1 MVTNI
6 DNNNNYNLFCY
17 IDLSSIYAP
26 CRSYLWGI
34 VWRIVTRSC
43 ITGSREPEPEM
54 KGRYFPPLFSRISR
68 AFFSPGFCR
77 FFSGTSLDSMY
88 EQWNCESNMYWITIV
103 LLPAIAML
111 SHFLNPWLITA
122 LTGTPV
128 SINNEVFQTEEIYI
142 IVCCLIK
149 DLSLLFYYFKYYT
162 IHMGFNTLF

>member
-1 MVTNI
+1 VIQYMLDSQFRCSHI
-6 DNNNNYNLFCY
+6 E
-17 IDLSSIYAP
+17 
-26 CRSYLWGI
+26 
-34 VWRIVTRSC
+34 
-43 ITGSREPEPEM
+43 SREVQEKKTAKTQWEKSARNTGKKRGEISPFHFRFRFTTS
-54 KGRYFPPLFSRISR
+54 GDATSGVDPPHDP
-68 AFFSPGFCR
+68 SPMCEKR
-77 FFSGTSLDSMY
+77 
-88 EQWNCESNMYWITIV
+88 NCESNMYWITIV

>member
-1 MVTNI
+1 MPVVFVR
-6 DNNNNYNLFCY
+6 DRVEDRHQKLHHRK
-17 IDLSSIYAP
+17 S
-26 CRSYLWGI
+26 W
-34 VWRIVTRSC
+34 
-43 ITGSREPEPEM
+43 TGTGNEREI
-54 KGRYFPPLFSRISR
+54 FPPLFSRISR